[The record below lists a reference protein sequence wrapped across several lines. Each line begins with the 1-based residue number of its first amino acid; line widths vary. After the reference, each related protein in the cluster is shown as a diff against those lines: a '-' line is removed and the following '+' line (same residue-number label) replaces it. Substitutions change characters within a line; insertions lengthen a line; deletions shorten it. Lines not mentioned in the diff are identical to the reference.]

1 MSKDRIEMSQRE
13 RDRLKVMAA
22 VMSGQRTQ
30 SEAGRLL
37 ELSERQVRRIQRRL
51 ESGGDGA
58 IIHGLRGRPS
68 NRRREESFRRR
79 VVQACRGVLAA
90 LGPTMASEKLVAVG
104 MAVPKETLRRWLL
117 EESLWQPSRRR
128 EKHRQ
133 RRERRPCFGELVQ
146 ADGSEHDWLE
156 GRGPR
161 MTLITF
167 IDDATSRVVARFHP
181 AETTEAY
188 WDVLGRWLRRHG
200 RPVGLYTDYDSVFV
214 DNTPGRKAAPTQFS
228 RSLSD
233 LDIGWVGAGSPQ
245 AKGRVERFNG
255 TGQNRL
261 VKELRLAGARTMDQ
275 SNAVL
280 AKVFLPWFNR
290 NCTVRPA
297 SPNDAHR
304 PLGPSM
310 NLAAILCHQE
320 LRTVANDYT
329 IRFENQV
336 YQILPPPLP
345 GLRGGRVIVERRSDG
360 SLHLRFK
367 ETYLKY
373 RACGRPDVAG
383 ALPPHPRSLSLSGT
397 PADGR
402 KKEGR
407 ADLAARPSAVRPA
420 KGRSGRT
427 PAEPYPPNGLPHPT
441 AKEPYRPGPDHPWRK
456 GFKQPLRNR
465 TFLLG
470 QKPDISNGP

>member
-1 MSKDRIEMSQRE
+1 MSKDRIEMSQWE

-22 VMSGQRTQ
+22 VMLGQRTQ

-51 ESGGDGA
+51 ESGGDAA

-68 NRRREESFRRR
+68 NRRCEESFRRR
-79 VVQACRGVLAA
+79 VVDACRGILAA
-90 LGPTMASEKLVAVG
+90 LGPTMASEKLAAIGLV
-104 MAVPKETLRRWLL
+104 VPKETLRQWLL
-117 EESLWQPSRRR
+117 EESLWQSSRRR
-128 EKHRQ
+128 EKHRL

-167 IDDATSRVVARFHP
+167 IDDATSQVVGRLHP
-181 AETTEAY
+181 AETTDAY
-188 WDVLGRWLRRHG
+188 LDVLGRWLRKHG
-200 RPVGLYTDYDSVFV
+200 RPVALYTDYDSVFV
-214 DNTPGRKAAPTQFS
+214 DNTPGRKAAQTQFS
-228 RSLSD
+228 RALEE
-233 LDIGWVGAGSPQ
+233 LDIGWIGAGSPQ

-255 TGQNRL
+255 TAQNRL
-261 VKELRLAGARTMDQ
+261 MKELRLAGAKTMDEA
-275 SNAVL
+275 NGVL
-280 AKVFLPWFNR
+280 QKVFLPWFNR
-290 NCTVRPA
+290 RCTVRPA

-304 PLGPSM
+304 LLGPSM

-320 LRTVANDYT
+320 RRQVANDYT
-329 IRFENQV
+329 VRFENQV
-336 YQILPPPLP
+336 YQILPPPRP
-345 GLRGGRVIVERRSDG
+345 GLRGGRVIIERRSNG

-367 ETYLKY
+367 DDYLKFK
-373 RACGRPDVAG
+373 VAARSPG
-383 ALPPHPRSLSLSGT
+383 ALPPDPRSLSLSGT

-402 KKEGR
+402 KKKGR

-427 PAEPYPPNGLPHPT
+427 PAEPYPPPGLPHAT
-441 AKEPYRPGPDHPWRK
+441 AKEQYRPGPDHPWRK